1 MTNDE
6 KQLNLFNNLGKSAN
20 FQPDLIPT
28 DVKVPIPPGTYQTI
42 DLLAKHCNE
51 CYRCE
56 LGESRTHAVV
66 ERGDREAD
74 IMIIGEAPGQ
84 NEDETG
90 LPFVGKSGQLLDKIL
105 ASVKL
110 DPEKDVYVANIVK
123 CLTGDTLIFTTE
135 GYLRLDWIVKNR
147 WLGKVLS
154 VNILGE
160 LVWKKIT
167 NWYQSPL
174 AGRKLYRVTFPG
186 QKIGYTATADHPIL
200 THRGW
205 ISVAELQAN
214 DLVATGTPKSGL
226 EALMATAFADVCVIS
241 QRSLHN
247 LKYQQESFLTE
258 WQPVIKREVS
268 HDLESPFVYC
278 LDVEETA
285 NFVTPAGVVHNCR
298 PPGNRTPTA
307 KEISACKPYLLEQIR
322 LVNPKIILFTGATAL
337 KGLTGE
343 KKGISKVR
351 GEWIEWE
358 GRLCMAIFHPAYL
371 LRNPSKEKGK
381 PKWLMWQD
389 IQKVRAK
396 LDELNSEL

>member
-6 KQLNLFNNLGKSAN
+6 KQLNLFDNLGKSAN

-56 LGESRTHAVV
+56 LGETRTHAVV

-110 DPEKDVYVANIVK
+110 DPEEDVYVANIVK

-154 VNILGE
+154 VNNGGE
-160 LVWKKIT
+160 LVWQKIT

-174 AGRKLYRVTFPG
+174 AGRKLYQVTFPG
-186 QKIGYTATADHPIL
+186 QEIGYTATADHPIL

-214 DLVATGTPKSGL
+214 DLVATGMPKSGL
-226 EALMATAFADVCVIS
+226 EALMATAFADFCVIS
-241 QRSLHN
+241 KRKPN
-247 LKYQQESFLTE
+247 NFKYHEESFVTE
-258 WQPVIKREVS
+258 WQPAIKREIS
-268 HDLESPFVYC
+268 NDLESPFVYC

-322 LVNPKIILFTGATAL
+322 LVNPKIILFTGATSL